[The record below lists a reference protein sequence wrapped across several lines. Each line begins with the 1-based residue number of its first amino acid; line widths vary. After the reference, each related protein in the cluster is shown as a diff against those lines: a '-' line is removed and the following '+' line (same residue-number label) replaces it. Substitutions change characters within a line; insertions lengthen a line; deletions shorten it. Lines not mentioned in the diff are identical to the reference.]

1 MPQLLFEIGVEEL
14 PAHSLE
20 PAMAFM
26 AQYLESALKEKRLP
40 AYGISARA
48 TPRRLVLL
56 CDDIAL
62 KQADSEEEVM
72 GPSISVAYEK
82 PGVLSKAGLG
92 FLKAKGLD
100 ESALY
105 IKKTDKGEVIAAK
118 MSSKGEETALLL
130 PAILLDMMR
139 KIPFKK
145 RMRWDAS
152 GESFARPIRW
162 MVALFNGNYLEVK
175 FADVKSDSKSYG
187 HRFLSPDAFVVTSNE
202 HYLDELKK
210 RFVVL
215 DGDERARL
223 IQQEAS
229 QRVHALGG
237 RLLEDPELMDI
248 VKNLVEYPFV
258 IVGSF
263 DERYLEIPKEILISE
278 MKTHQKYFAVYG
290 SGDSLKPYFVS
301 VAGTKP
307 HDEKVFAAGNA
318 RVLRARFD
326 DGAFYFAEDQ
336 KKTLGQH
343 AESLAS
349 LVFERELGT
358 VKEKAERIAH
368 SALELAR
375 IFDCS
380 ESDIKIIREA
390 APLLKADLV
399 TGVVG
404 QFPEL
409 QGIMGRIYATKN
421 GHNEAV
427 CEAIETHYWP
437 RFAEDALP
445 PSKISA
451 ILSLADKLDTLV
463 GIMAIGKGPKGNKDP
478 FALRRSAIALV
489 RIIVGFELSI
499 GVPQLVA
506 LGLASYRGK
515 LVVSQSLQDE
525 ISDFLVQ
532 RARGVLVDDLAR
544 EQKDLAV
551 SFAESV
557 LAVSSS
563 DIFDVFMR
571 AQTLFFMR
579 RENPEAFDSLVQ
591 TIKRASNIVKKAQS
605 SGEIFLDTDPNAVLT
620 LTCEKELIASVREAK
635 VETEGRMR
643 YRDLFSRIVLMKPKL
658 DAFFDGVMVMDDDK
672 KLRSA
677 RLSLLN
683 TIKHTADQIAD
694 FTHL

>member
-26 AQYLESALKEKRLP
+26 IQYIESALKERRLP
-40 AYGISARA
+40 VRGISAHA
-48 TPRRLVLL
+48 TPRRLVLM
-56 CDDIAL
+56 CEDIAL
-62 KQADSEEEVM
+62 RQADSEEEIM
-72 GPSISVAYEK
+72 GPSMSVAYEE
-82 PGVLSKAGLG
+82 PGRLSKAGLG

-100 ESALY
+100 EAALY
-105 IKKTDKGEVIAAK
+105 TKKTDKGEVIAAK
-118 MSSKGEETALLL
+118 LSSKGEETARLL
-130 PAILLDMMR
+130 PDILLEMMR

-152 GESFARPIRW
+152 GDSFARPIRW
-162 MVALFNGNYLEVK
+162 MVALFNGGYLDIN

-187 HRFLSPDAFVVTSNE
+187 HRFLSPEAFVVTSNQ

-210 RFVVL
+210 RYVVL
-215 DGDERARL
+215 DGDERSRL
-223 IQQEAS
+223 IKEDANR
-229 QRVHALGG
+229 RVEALGG

-263 DERYLEIPKEILISE
+263 DERYLAIPKEILISE

-290 SGDSLKPYFVS
+290 QGDCLMPYFVC
-301 VAGTKP
+301 VAGTMP

-336 KKTLGQH
+336 KKTLAQH
-343 AESLAS
+343 AQSLAS

-358 VKEKAERIAH
+358 VKEKAERIEYIAV
-368 SALELAR
+368 ELANS
-375 IFDCS
+375 FGCS
-380 ESDIKIIREA
+380 EADIKIIKEA

-409 QGIMGRIYATKN
+409 QGIMGRIYGRLN

-437 RFAEDALP
+437 RFAEDVLP
-445 PSKISA
+445 PSKVSA

-506 LGLASYRGK
+506 LGLARYQEK
-515 LVVSQSLQDE
+515 FAIPPSLHDE

-532 RARGVLVDDLAR
+532 RARGVLIDDLAR

-557 LAVSSS
+557 LAVSSN
-563 DIFDVFMR
+563 DILDVFMR
-571 AQTLFFMR
+571 AQTLFSMR

-591 TIKRASNIVKKAQS
+591 TIKRASNIVKKAES
-605 SGEIFLDTDPNAVLT
+605 SGETFLDSDPNTVLT
-620 LTCEKELIASVREAK
+620 LTCEKELIASVKEANIG
-635 VETEGRMR
+635 TEGRMR
-643 YRDLFSRIVLMKPKL
+643 YRDLFSRIILIKPKL

-683 TIKHTADQIAD
+683 TIKHTADKIAD